1 MSFSQ
6 TGHSVLSLL
15 VLGLVKTETLGGLG
29 SVSSALVASD
39 LARDLDVR
47 QDHCDD
53 DDDDDD
59 DNDDNDDGD
68 DDDDDDD
75 ENDTKY
81 LRDVKHQPMR
91 YQ

>member
-59 DNDDNDDGD
+59 DNDD
-68 DDDDDDD
+68 DDDDDD

>member
-15 VLGLVKTETLGGLG
+15 VLGLVKTETLGELG
-29 SVSSALVASD
+29 SVSLALVPSD
-39 LARDLDVR
+39 LAWDLDVR

-59 DNDDNDDGD
+59 DID

-75 ENDTKY
+75 YDDDEN
-81 LRDVKHQPMR
+81 Q
-91 YQ
+91 